1 MGLACRHPQHLASE
15 NQALVHLPFV
25 RPASEYQT
33 LVRPACLRRSLVLL
47 ASQQQA
53 LECLALELPERPASE
68 QPS

>member
-1 MGLACRHPQHLASE
+1 MGLACRHPPHLALE
-15 NQALVHLPFV
+15 YQALVHLPFV
-25 RPASEYQT
+25 RPASEYQALVRLAYLRRT
-33 LVRPACLRRSLVLL
+33 LVLP